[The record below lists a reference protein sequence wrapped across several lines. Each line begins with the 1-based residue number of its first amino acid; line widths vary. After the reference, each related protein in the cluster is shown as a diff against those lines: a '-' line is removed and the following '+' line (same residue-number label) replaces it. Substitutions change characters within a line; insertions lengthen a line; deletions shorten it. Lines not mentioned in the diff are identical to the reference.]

1 MKISADSII
10 QRNEDIIS
18 SEIDGETV
26 MMDSS
31 FTSYFGLKEVGT
43 LIWQLLEEQH
53 SVHEICERLTD
64 EYDVSFDQCLQNTL
78 PFLEELHKQQ
88 MIEIQN

>member
-1 MKISADSII
+1 MQISADSII
-10 QRNEDIIS
+10 QRNKDIIS

-31 FTSYFGLKEVGT
+31 FNNYFGLKEIGT
-43 LIWQLLEEQH
+43 CIWQLLEEKR
-53 SVHEICERLTD
+53 SVREVCETLID
-64 EYDVSFDQCLQNTL
+64 KYDVSHDQCLKDIL

-88 MIEIQN
+88 MIEIQG

>member
-1 MKISADSII
+1 MQISADSII
-10 QRNEDIIS
+10 QRNKDIIS

-31 FTSYFGLKEVGT
+31 FNNYFGLKEVGT
-43 LIWQLLEEQH
+43 FIWQLLEEKR
-53 SVHEICERLTD
+53 SVREICETLID
-64 EYDVSFDQCLQNTL
+64 KYDVSHGQCLEDIL

-88 MIEIQN
+88 MIEVKD